1 LVERLNGIEEVRG
14 SIPLGSKVLN
24 GNINIENP
32 MLPSTAA
39 PFTAFV
45 DLKLGDRRDGDW
57 RQMKFASLGALP
69 SRLSDAMH

>member
-1 LVERLNGIEEVRG
+1 
-14 SIPLGSKVLN
+14 VLN

-69 SRLSDAMH
+69 SRLSAAMH